1 MASLGQEEPAPLG
14 QEEAAP
20 SGQGESGP
28 QGHALGPILA
38 VNVGS
43 SSLKLSIVDRG
54 QRIPLQASSVEQ
66 ACQEVAGTVA
76 AVAHRI
82 VHGGASIRSATV
94 VDDAVAAELQR
105 LATLAPLHQPPAL
118 QALAIARELL
128 PEVPH
133 IACPDT
139 AFHRTMPAAAS
150 TYAVPLHWR
159 DNWEVRRYGFHGLSH
174 RWSSRRA
181 TELVPSA
188 RRIVVAHLGAG
199 ASLCA
204 VLDGRSI
211 DTTMGFTPLEGLVMA
226 TRSGSVDPG
235 LLPWLTTAHG
245 LTADQ
250 IYDTLVHQSGLLG
263 LSGKAD
269 MRDVLNDAGAEA
281 QLALD
286 VFLHRLRASTAAMVA
301 ALGGLDVLVFTAGI
315 GENSPD
321 VRARSVADL
330 AWLGLAL
337 DNEANDAARGVD
349 ADITD
354 RAAGPQ
360 APRVLV
366 IHAQE
371 DVEMAAE
378 VIELLLAD
386 RSG

>member
-1 MASLGQEEPAPLG
+1 M
-14 QEEAAP
+14 
-20 SGQGESGP
+20 
-28 QGHALGPILA
+28 A

-43 SSLKLSIVDRG
+43 SSLKLSIIEEGR
-54 QRIPLQASSVEQ
+54 RIPVQASSVEQ
-66 ACQEVAGTVA
+66 ACREVGAGVD

-82 VHGGASIRSATV
+82 VHGGAAIRSATV

-118 QALAIARELL
+118 EALATARRLL
-128 PEVPH
+128 PKVAH

-139 AFHRTMPAAAS
+139 AFHRTMPQAAS
-150 TYAVPLHWR
+150 TYAVPLRWR
-159 DNWEVRRYGFHGLSH
+159 DEWEVRRYGFHGLSH

-181 TELVPSA
+181 AELFPTA
-188 RRIVVAHLGAG
+188 RRIVIAHLGAG

-250 IYDTLVHQSGLLG
+250 IYDTLVHESGLLG
-263 LSGKAD
+263 LSGNAD
-269 MRDVLNDAGAEA
+269 MRAILDSDNPEA
-281 QLALD
+281 KLALD
-286 VFLHRLRASTAAMVA
+286 VYLHRLRASIAAMVA

-315 GENSPD
+315 GENAPV
-321 VRARSVADL
+321 VRARCVADL
-330 AWLGLAL
+330 AWLGLRI
-337 DNEANDAARGVD
+337 DKDANDRALGVD

-354 RAAGPQ
+354 RAAASL

-378 VIELLLAD
+378 AAELLQSD
-386 RSG
+386 RGN